1 MNVHSIPQPCDF
13 WDSTWQSCRAHI
25 SSPLQG
31 RLFKRLFRWLLVGND
46 SPKSFWQP
54 QKSTNLLML
63 GSKVDTVKDYNWKY
77 GQSPQR
83 APVLFGSITKE
94 GICEPHHCHFLP
106 RLSDSSAVYACI
118 RYEPISLYGGFLK
131 WRYSQS
137 SKSLETILVLKL
149 MDKRGS
155 PVWTKRPHEEQ
166 FPLSTYRV
174 KQYMWH
180 GHVTNRQRGNP
191 FGLVG
196 WRFVVPSCGSQ

>member
-1 MNVHSIPQPCDF
+1 MTPTDVLGMNVHSIPQPCDF

-131 WRYSQS
+131 WETPSHPTLDHFTIIVETHCFGDLPFEETPKYERHQLTNMF
-137 SKSLETILVLKL
+137 SLDMFERLVII
-149 MDKRGS
+149 S
-155 PVWTKRPHEEQ
+155 
-166 FPLSTYRV
+166 
-174 KQYMWH
+174 
-180 GHVTNRQRGNP
+180 
-191 FGLVG
+191 
-196 WRFVVPSCGSQ
+196 